1 LIDLSEKRLATLENR
16 VPSPIWIM
24 LLLISMLACLT
35 AGMTVRRRFW
45 YVMTLSPLMIAI
57 VMALIA
63 DPNSPRTGFI
73 QIGRESMKR
82 LQMHLKSSGD
92 ADPDNQARPKSVA
105 PKN

>member
-16 VPSPIWIM
+16 VPPPIWIM

-82 LQMHLKSSGD
+82 LQMDLKSSGD